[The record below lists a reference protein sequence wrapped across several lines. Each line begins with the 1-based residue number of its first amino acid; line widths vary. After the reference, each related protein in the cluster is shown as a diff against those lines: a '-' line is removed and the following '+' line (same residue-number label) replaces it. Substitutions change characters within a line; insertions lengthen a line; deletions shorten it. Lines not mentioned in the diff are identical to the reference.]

1 MSPLRPPEAAGK
13 GGAARTAHARTPLPA
28 LRPLRSPPA
37 LPRSWTLPLHSLCIW
52 NVPLHAQGGQSP
64 LSPFLFPLFS
74 LSSLTPRSSRGL
86 INLLKKARFS
96 LTAFQRRNVRGI
108 FFFDPPSPPRYSR
121 EWSAPPP
128 QCPARGAPLSFCPA
142 EAERSGAEREGSALP
157 VSAARSGTS
166 SALRALPAVP
176 SSLAASGGGGG
187 VGVRGWE
194 GLPSLF
200 FRGSEV

>member
-96 LTAFQRRNVRGI
+96 LTAFHRRNVRGI
-108 FFFDPPSPPRYSR
+108 FFFDPPPPR
-121 EWSAPPP
+121 A
-128 QCPARGAPLSFCPA
+128 
-142 EAERSGAEREGSALP
+142 
-157 VSAARSGTS
+157 T
-166 SALRALPAVP
+166 
-176 SSLAASGGGGG
+176 AASGPLRPHNAPRAERRSPFAPRRPSGA
-187 VGVRGWE
+187 VRSG
-194 GLPSLF
+194 
-200 FRGSEV
+200 RAQRCR

>member
-108 FFFDPPSPPRYSR
+108 FFLIHPPPALQPRVVR
-121 EWSAPPP
+121 SAPTMPR
-128 QCPARGAPLSFCPA
+128 ARSAALLLPRGGR
-142 EAERSGAEREGSALP
+142 AERCGAGGLSAAGECCPFGYLLGSEGSP
-157 VSAARSGTS
+157 CGPFVPRC
-166 SALRALPAVP
+166 LR
-176 SSLAASGGGGG
+176 GR
-187 VGVRGWE
+187 RGCWC
-194 GLPSLF
+194 
-200 FRGSEV
+200 